1 MSFPYPKKTAWFVP
15 LKCNYLFFVYLL
27 GQPSKLFMTKD
38 IDWAPSKRLGH
49 EKFKVTDVEGI
60 LQRNN
65 KSAERMKKRLLNY
78 KDVNVQSEKKKP
90 ACSLHRQLDETSEQN
105 RFPVME
111 EAPED
116 VQRKDAPCQ
125 IELSSIDIANMEDDL
140 KRSTEEINKLKREV
154 LSASLTQE
162 SFENNDEKVLFY
174 TGLPNF
180 ITLMAIFDLLE
191 PFITITACSSLD
203 KFQQVLLFLMRI
215 RLNLTCEDL
224 GYRFV
229 LSRSTVSRTFLNI
242 LDIAASR
249 LAFLIKWPEREE
261 LWKTTPMS
269 FKKNFKTRVA
279 IVIDCFVVFIE
290 KPANL
295 LVRSQ
300 TFSTYKHH
308 NTAKFL
314 IGICPQGVISFISKA
329 WGGRVSDKHLT
340 EHCGILN
347 YLLPKDIILADR
359 GFGIQDSAALYY
371 AEVNI
376 PAFTRGKKQ
385 LHSLQVKE
393 TRKIASAQIH
403 VERVIGLV
411 RRKYT
416 ILQSTLPT
424 DYLGNKDSDGM
435 TVLDKIALVAC
446 TLTNVC
452 DSVVPFD

>member
-1 MSFPYPKKTAWFVP
+1 
-15 LKCNYLFFVYLL
+15 
-27 GQPSKLFMTKD
+27 
-38 IDWAPSKRLGH
+38 
-49 EKFKVTDVEGI
+49 
-60 LQRNN
+60 
-65 KSAERMKKRLLNY
+65 
-78 KDVNVQSEKKKP
+78 
-90 ACSLHRQLDETSEQN
+90 
-105 RFPVME
+105 ME

-116 VQRKDAPCQ
+116 VQCKDAPCQ
-125 IELSSIDIANMEDDL
+125 TQLSSIDIANMEDDL

-162 SFENNDEKVLFY
+162 SFENNDEKVSFY

-180 ITLMAIFDLLE
+180 TTLMAIFDLFE
-191 PFITITACSSLD
+191 PFITITARTSLD
-203 KFQQVLLFLMRI
+203 KFQQVLLFLMRMK
-215 RLNLTCEDL
+215 LNLIYEDL

-229 LSRSTVSRTFLNI
+229 VSRSTTSRTFLNI

-249 LAFLIKWPEREE
+249 LAFLIRWPEREE
-261 LWKTTPMS
+261 LWKTTPRLS
-269 FKKNFKTRVA
+269 GKILKT
-279 IVIDCFVVFIE
+279 IVIDCFEVFIE

-314 IGICPQGVISFISKA
+314 IGICPQGVIFISKA
-329 WGGRVSDKHLT
+329 WGGRVSDKH
-340 EHCGILN
+340 CGILH

-359 GFGIQDSAALYY
+359 GFDIQDSAAIYY
-371 AEVNI
+371 ADIKI

-385 LHSLQVKE
+385 LHPLQVEE
-393 TRKIASAQIH
+393 TRKNASVRIH

-416 ILQSTLPT
+416 ILQSTLPA
-424 DYLGNKDSDGM
+424 DYLDNKDSDGM